1 MKKLFLFAGMFFMLN
16 AFTNAQKAPK
26 INVLLSKGK
35 IGITATTTKR
45 NCGTMEHLQWMFQ
58 QDPTLKAKME
68 LENKKLDDYIAT
80 HRQELENGKTNYVI
94 PCVVHIVYC

>member
-1 MKKLFLFAGMFFMLN
+1 MIA
-16 AFTNAQKAPK
+16 AFTNAQNVNKS
-26 INVLLSKGK
+26 NVL
-35 IGITATTTKR
+35 IPYNINEVTDNVTPY
-45 NCGTMEHLQWMFQ
+45 CGTMDHLQWMLD